1 LRQKKEGGR
10 ERRDSGERDKKGGGR
25 QGQREGERGEKDGE
39 RQGGRKRERGDRG
52 KGRDRGRGRGGGER
66 NKKPWSCPAVLK
78 PQSPLPSDMPLPTR
92 PYLLTILLTVLQLG
106 AKYSN
111 I

>member
-1 LRQKKEGGR
+1 MEREIRRVEGGRDRGKERGVRRMEGGR
-10 ERRDSGERDKKGGGR
+10 EGEKERGGTEGKGGT
-25 QGQREGERGEKDGE
+25 EGGGGE
-39 RQGGRKRERGDRG
+39 
-52 KGRDRGRGRGGGER
+52 GGER